1 MAPIT
6 GPFRAPV
13 AWIRVSGPKAW
24 EIAERIFRCK
34 ESPPWKP
41 RHCYFGDIV
50 FRNEKIDEG
59 FLILF
64 EEGKSY
70 TEESLFE
77 MSCHGSP
84 LIVRRIVNAI
94 QDLGARFARPGEFT
108 ERAFMNGRIDLTQ
121 AEAVAE
127 TVAVATHAQEIR
139 ARLLREG
146 KLSEAISRLEER
158 IANQLALAE
167 ATIDFSEEIGDLN
180 RKQVHD
186 ELIAVLEEMNTLLE
200 SAKRARLFREGI
212 RIAVVGRPNVG
223 KSSLMNALLGMER
236 AIVTEI
242 PGTTRDTIEET
253 VSIEGFP
260 VVLTDTAGIRE
271 TKDKVEQMGV
281 ERSKQAI
288 RNADL
293 VMFLYE
299 ANVGW
304 TREDEELYHE
314 LERKPGLFV
323 ANKIDL
329 GIAETVSKEH
339 SLVSALSG
347 EGLDDLG
354 KELIREFETGGEI
367 PLVNERHINDLQEAK
382 KSLLHAAE
390 TLLSDLPTD
399 LVCVD
404 LHGALQAIGRITGR
418 TATEEII
425 EKVFRDF
432 CIGK

>member
-1 MAPIT
+1 M
-6 GPFRAPV
+6 

-34 ESPPWKP
+34 EEPPWKP

-50 FRNEKIDEG
+50 YQNEKIDEG

-64 EEGKSY
+64 EEGRSY

-84 LIVRRIVNAI
+84 FIVRRIVNAI

-121 AEAVAE
+121 AEAIAE
-127 TVAVATHAQEIR
+127 TVAAVTHAQEVR

-146 KLSEAISRLEER
+146 KLSETVSHLEER

-167 ATIDFSEEIGDLN
+167 ASVDFSEEIGELN
-180 RKQVHD
+180 RQQVHD
-186 ELIAVLEEMNTLLE
+186 ELIAILGDIDTLLE

-212 RIAVVGRPNVG
+212 RVAVVGRPNVG
-223 KSSLMNALLGMER
+223 KSSLLNALLGMER

-242 PGTTRDTIEET
+242 PGTTRDTIEEM

-271 TKDKVEQMGV
+271 TKDKVEQLGV

-288 RNADL
+288 RNADF
-293 VMFLYE
+293 VMFVYE
-299 ANVGW
+299 AHIGW
-304 TREDEELYHE
+304 TQEDEELYRE
-314 LERKPGLFV
+314 LDCKPSLFV
-323 ANKIDL
+323 ANKMDL
-329 GIAETVSKEH
+329 GAAKDIPKEH
-339 SLVSALSG
+339 LLASALSG
-347 EGLDDLG
+347 EGLDKLG
-354 KELIREFETGGEI
+354 KQLIREFETSPEI
-367 PLVNERHINDLQEAK
+367 PLVNERHVEDLQEAK
-382 KSLLHAAE
+382 KSLIHAAE
-390 TLLSDLPTD
+390 TLVSDLPTD

>member
-1 MAPIT
+1 
-6 GPFRAPV
+6 V

-34 ESPPWKP
+34 EEPPWKP

-50 FRNEKIDEG
+50 HRDEKIDEG

-64 EEGKSY
+64 EEGRSY
-70 TEESLFE
+70 TEELLFE

-84 LIVRRIVNAI
+84 FIVKRIVNAI
-94 QDLGARFARPGEFT
+94 HDLGARSARPGEFT

-146 KLSEAISRLEER
+146 KLSENVAHIEER
-158 IANQLALAE
+158 IAHQLALAE
-167 ATIDFSEEIGDLN
+167 ATVDFSEEIGELN
-180 RKQVHD
+180 RQQVHG
-186 ELIAVLEEMNTLLE
+186 EIAAIIGDIDALLE

-212 RIAVVGRPNVG
+212 RVAVVGRPNVG
-223 KSSLMNALLGMER
+223 KSSLLNALLGMER

-242 PGTTRDTIEET
+242 PGTTRDTIEEM

-260 VVLTDTAGIRE
+260 VVLTDTAGIRQ
-271 TKDKVEQMGV
+271 TGDKVEQLGV
-281 ERSKQAI
+281 ERSKRAI

-293 VMFLYE
+293 VMFVYE
-299 ANVGW
+299 AHLGW
-304 TREDEELYHE
+304 TEEDEELYHE
-314 LERKPGLFV
+314 LERKPEIFV
-323 ANKIDL
+323 ANKVDL
-329 GIAETVSKEH
+329 GAAKNLPKEH
-339 SLVSALSG
+339 LTLSALTG
-347 EGLDDLG
+347 QGLDALG
-354 KELIREFETGGEI
+354 KRLIQEFETSAEI
-367 PLVNERHINDLQEAK
+367 PLVNERHVGDLQEARN
-382 KSLLHAAE
+382 SLTHAAE

-425 EKVFRDF
+425 ERVFRDF
-432 CIGK
+432 CLGK